1 MVLIILKIYVHDYFV
16 FRFEGTIVRDIF
28 RQFYSQW
35 MDWTLFARLDR
46 AVKEE
51 EVKLRGEYVDGNILF
66 TRIGTKRG
74 VEMRQTFR
82 RSRCA
87 SATYSLNRW

>member
-1 MVLIILKIYVHDYFV
+1 MVLIILKIHVHDYFV
-16 FRFEGTIVRDIF
+16 FRFEGTIVYAIYLGNF
-28 RQFYSQW
+28 IHNGW
-35 MDWTLFARLDR
+35 LFARLDR